1 MPQGGAGG
9 RGRPTGAREWGIRGC
24 GQGGGDGRWAEPAG
38 GPAYAWAKP
47 SRDEQRP
54 PGDHRQAESHRRRML
69 AAEGRR
75 HRSVTA
81 LSPVPLGCNSTRRP
95 TRLPSRT
102 SALSAAPSQP
112 SELLPLG
119 PLPPPAPAWEPVGA
133 QGGRRGGGTPAR
145 PARRAAGVPCA
156 GGRWRPGESRC
167 TRPAPRRFAA
177 PHRLPATHARGDLA
191 PDTQNPTRR
200 QDLLQPRPW
209 SPGGPSGGPGRGK
222 LSGPIRA
229 GGVRGEASP
238 LPWTAPGQGYF
249 SPSCILRTKD
259 RDRQAGRVT
268 D

>member
-1 MPQGGAGG
+1 MGKAIAGRTTPTWRPQTGRVPPTAHAGG
-9 RGRPTGAREWGIRGC
+9 GGTAPPVSDRPVAC
-24 GQGGGDGRWAEPAG
+24 
-38 GPAYAWAKP
+38 
-47 SRDEQRP
+47 P
-54 PGDHRQAESHRRRML
+54 PGVQQYQAPHSSPFQNL
-69 AAEGRR
+69 GTFC
-75 HRSVTA
+75 RS
-81 LSPVPLGCNSTRRP
+81 L
-95 TRLPSRT
+95 
-102 SALSAAPSQP
+102 SALRAPAT
-112 SELLPLG
+112 G
-119 PLPPPAPAWEPVGA
+119 PAPAPGTGLGA
-133 QGGRRGGGTPAR
+133 RGSPGRPAWRRHPPR

-167 TRPAPRRFAA
+167 TRPAPRRLAA